1 VFFETFT
8 AFNFKDLLIFFFSSP
23 QNDLNSNDKNCKN
36 LNNDSS
42 DHDLMGSL
50 EHHVKH
56 LRVLLDEL
64 SGTAEYISKVYK
76 EDIQNMHMNYNM
88 EFNNEIKHYYTSNPS
103 DIIN

>member
-1 VFFETFT
+1 ME
-8 AFNFKDLLIFFFSSP
+8 
-23 QNDLNSNDKNCKN
+23 
-36 LNNDSS
+36 
-42 DHDLMGSL
+42 GL

-76 EDIQNMHMNYNM
+76 EDIQNMHINYNM

-103 DIIN
+103 DIVN